1 MMDELRS
8 NYDERFKSKYN
19 SYAYIIDKD
28 NEEAFVYH
36 LDGRKYVADAERVV
50 KGWQENS
57 SLATKEERLGR
68 VKWGQPYQPKVC
80 KAKVDSERGDGVG
93 DDDGGDGGDDIVL
106 GVDDL

>member
-36 LDGRKYVADAERVV
+36 LDGRKYVADEERVV